1 MKPNDWDKYIIALGV
16 VIPWALLIFFG
27 AKLMLQGCEPNIPV
41 GMTND
46 EIVAEVKKCNDAGL
60 LGQVV
65 FDRSKR
71 NVIKVQCI
79 TRIKESADGPVVS
92 AEA

>member
-1 MKPNDWDKYIIALGV
+1 MKPDAIQYIIDALVIV
-16 VIPWALLIFFG
+16 VVLLAVLI
-27 AKLMLQGCEPNIPV
+27 LQGCVKP
-41 GMTND
+41 MTND
-46 EIVAEVKKCNDAGL
+46 EIIAEVKKCNDAGL

>member
-1 MKPNDWDKYIIALGV
+1 MKPNDSDKYIIALGV

-46 EIVAEVKKCNDAGL
+46 EIIAEVKKCNDAGL

>member
-16 VIPWALLIFFG
+16 VPWALLIFFG